1 MKKSVKINLL
11 VMMIIALTVGVLSI
25 FFGGASQN
33 VIVYNEGRPW
43 NYPALIAPFDIPIE
57 YDSVTKQQKIDS
69 IMANFAPLYVFNER
83 KQQRALDT
91 ISASLNELSVVS
103 SGVKQRVMDA
113 TNKVFEDGIVDNN
126 TSNKII
132 KGQLAK
138 VRVLTNSKGN
148 ESKIVDAHTLKST
161 AEAYSY
167 IDSVAGLN
175 VIQSA
180 PLSQILHNSLVPNLE
195 YDKAKNES
203 LLEDTVSRATA
214 AHGIKLMGER
224 IIDYGEIVTAQK
236 YSLIKTYERLSAEQN
251 SNNLVRRFSLLGNI
265 VVILLLLIVMYL
277 YIRYMHP
284 RVYGSLRHMVFLF
297 SFVFLFVLLVYVIA
311 HLRSGLL
318 YLIPFALVPIV
329 VTVFFNI
336 SLGFFTHM
344 IVVLI
349 SSLVA
354 PDASDF
360 VIMQFLAGVIALLS
374 IKGLMQRSQL
384 VVCAFFIFLCYSVT
398 YAAQYITRN
407 GTFAAFDWHVILYF
421 AVNCIVLSFAY
432 FGIFIVEKIF
442 GFTSQVTLV
451 ELSDINNPVLRELSE
466 NCPGTFQHSLQ
477 VATLAGEAARLVGAN
492 VQLVRAGALY
502 HDIGK
507 INNPAFFTENQGGVN
522 PHDALMPEQSASIV
536 ISHVT
541 DGLQRAEKAG
551 LPQVIKDLIAQH
563 HGKGVTRYFYSMA
576 CKQSATGNVDPA
588 PYTYPGPNPQ
598 SREAVILMMADAC
611 EAATKSLGIPNEE
624 NITNIVN
631 KIVESQVSSGLFSES
646 PMSFKDIAVVKE
658 SLIKRLLTFYHARV
672 SYPDEVQP
680 AMSGEA
686 SETEA
691 DTTPEA
697 EAEVEQEV

>member
-1 MKKSVKINLL
+1 M
-11 VMMIIALTVGVLSI
+11 
-25 FFGGASQN
+25 
-33 VIVYNEGRPW
+33 
-43 NYPALIAPFDIPIE
+43 
-57 YDSVTKQQKIDS
+57 
-69 IMANFAPLYVFNER
+69 
-83 KQQRALDT
+83 DT
-91 ISASLNELSVVS
+91 ISASLDKLTGVS
-103 SGVKQRVMDA
+103 SGVKQRVIEA
-113 TNKVFEDGIVDNN
+113 ANKVFEDGIVDNN
-126 TSNKII
+126 TSNKIKQGKI
-132 KGQLAK
+132 LR
-138 VRVLTNSKGN
+138 VRMFINNKGN
-148 ESKIVDAHTLKST
+148 ESKLVDARTLRST
-161 AEAYSY
+161 VEAYSY
-167 IDSVAGLN
+167 IDTVAGLDL
-175 VIQSA
+175 IQSA
-180 PLSQILHNSLVPNLE
+180 PLSQIIHNNLVPNLE
-195 YDKAKNES
+195 YDADKNKS
-203 LLEDTVSRATA
+203 LLEDTLSRATA

-236 YSLIKTYERLSAEQN
+236 YTLIKTYERMSAEHN
-251 SNNLVRRFSLLGNI
+251 TNNIVRRFSVLGNI

-277 YIRYMHP
+277 FIRFLHP
-284 RVYGSLRHMVFLF
+284 NVYGNLRQMVFLF
-297 SFVFLFVLLVYVIA
+297 CFVFFFVLLIYIIA

-329 VTVFFNI
+329 VTVFFDI

-360 VIMQFLAGVIALLS
+360 VIMQFLAGIIAILS
-374 IKGLMQRSQL
+374 IKGLIQRSQL
-384 VVCAFFIFLCYSVT
+384 VVCAFLIFLCYSIT

-407 GTFAAFDWHVILYF
+407 GTFENFDWHVILYF

-432 FGIFIVEKIF
+432 LGIFIVEKIF

-477 VATLAGEAARLVGAN
+477 VATLAGEAARQVGAN

-536 ISHVT
+536 ISHVP
-541 DGLQRAEKAG
+541 DGLERAEKAG

-563 HGKGVTRYFYSMA
+563 HGKGITRYFYSMA
-576 CKQSATGNVDPA
+576 CKQSPDGNVDPA
-588 PYTYPGPNPQ
+588 PFTYPGPNPQ

-611 EAATKSLGIPNEE
+611 EAATKSLSVPNEE

-631 KIVESQVSSGLFSES
+631 KIIDSQVSSGLFNES
-646 PMSFKDIAVVKE
+646 PMSFSDISVVKE
-658 SLIKRLLTFYHARV
+658 SLIKRLLTFYHTRV
-672 SYPDEVQP
+672 SYPDDVQTP
-680 AMSGEA
+680 KSIDASTQGDDTG
-686 SETEA
+686 SETEVG
-691 DTTPEA
+691 D
-697 EAEVEQEV
+697 EQGA